1 MHLVTSCNE
10 NNLAIVVVQSAMNT
24 NIMKKT
30 ILFTSLVLLLFA
42 GCRKA
47 NNPTVYDLGVDV
59 QGTFDK
65 DNVEVVIDNQPL
77 LHTQVTTNKLLG
89 FATSISTA
97 NTDGKHTIKVIV
109 NGNVVKT
116 ESFTQSGELYV
127 GINYNKTAGD
137 ISFKFSPHRFFYN

>member
-1 MHLVTSCNE
+1 LHFDTSCNE
-10 NNLAIVVVQSAMNT
+10 SNLPVVVVHSAMNT

-42 GCRKA
+42 ACRKA

-65 DNVEVVIDNQPL
+65 DNVQVAIDNQPL
-77 LHTQVTTNKLLG
+77 LNTQVTTNELLG
-89 FATSISTA
+89 FATSISTV
-97 NTDGKHTIKVIV
+97 NTEGKHIIKVVV

-116 ESFTQSGELYV
+116 ESFTQSGKLYV

-137 ISFKFSPHRFFYN
+137 ISFKFSPYRFIYD

>member
-1 MHLVTSCNE
+1 MCSDTSCNE
-10 NNLAIVVVQSAMNT
+10 NNLPVVVVQSAMNT

-30 ILFTSLVLLLFA
+30 ILFTSLVLLLFSA
-42 GCRKA
+42 CRKA

-65 DNVEVVIDNQPL
+65 DNVQVAIDNQPL
-77 LHTQVTTNKLLG
+77 LNTQVSTNDLLG

-97 NTDGKHTIKVIV
+97 NTEGKHTIKVVV

-116 ESFTQSGELYV
+116 ESFTQSGQLYV
-127 GINYNKTAGD
+127 GITYNKTTGD
-137 ISFKFSPHRFFYN
+137 ISFKFSPHRFVYE